1 MQYILLWRGE
11 QSMRDAIDKTSQQ
24 SGTLINRA
32 FLMGIQ
38 DFVGVEI
45 TFGNG
50 KMTVN
55 NDTGEKIEYT
65 YNTNENSVTKTMIGD
80 KRLSLTL
87 RYNNDR
93 ISGVIV

>member
-1 MQYILLWRGE
+1 
-11 QSMRDAIDKTSQQ
+11 MRDAIDKTSQQ

-65 YNTNENSVTKTMIGD
+65 YNADENSITKTMIGD
-80 KRLSLTL
+80 KRISLKLKYTE
-87 RYNNDR
+87 NG
-93 ISGVIV
+93 ITGVIS

>member
-1 MQYILLWRGE
+1 
-11 QSMRDAIDKTSQQ
+11 MREAIDKTSQQ

-32 FLMGIQ
+32 FLMGVQ
-38 DFVGVEI
+38 DFVGMNI

-65 YNTNENSVTKTMIGD
+65 YNADENSITKTMIGD
-80 KRLSLTL
+80 KRISLKL
-87 RYNNDR
+87 QYNEAS
-93 ISGVIV
+93 ITGVVS

>member
-1 MQYILLWRGE
+1 
-11 QSMRDAIDKTSQQ
+11 MRDAIDKTSQQ
-24 SGTLINRA
+24 SGTPINRA

-65 YNTNENSVTKTMIGD
+65 YNADENSITKTMIGD
-80 KRLSLTL
+80 KRISLKLKYTE
-87 RYNNDR
+87 NG
-93 ISGVIV
+93 ITGVIS

>member
-1 MQYILLWRGE
+1 
-11 QSMRDAIDKTSQQ
+11 MRNAIDKTAQQ

-32 FLMGIQ
+32 FLMGVQ

-65 YNTNENSVTKTMIGD
+65 YNGEENSITKTMIGD
-80 KRLSLTL
+80 GK
-87 RYNNDR
+87 R
-93 ISGVIV
+93 ISLKLKYTDNGITGVIS

>member
-1 MQYILLWRGE
+1 
-11 QSMRDAIDKTSQQ
+11 MRDAIDKTSQQ

-65 YNTNENSVTKTMIGD
+65 YNADENSITKTMIGD
-80 KRLSLTL
+80 KRLSLKLKYTE
-87 RYNNDR
+87 NG
-93 ISGVIV
+93 ITGVIS